1 MFPITCIGVL
11 ALFTGAGVSVWYRNP
26 APGGLLPNNYVIAA
40 VDTVYEIRCLSG
52 DTSNSG
58 TAVIPPPSSAAPPLS
73 FTHVEAGF
81 LRKNGETMVTSVT
94 HGVYTCRYTNGGVIN
109 DQSFA
114 VYPRD
119 RETNTSELKS
129 LMFKYYLR

>member
-1 MFPITCIGVL
+1 M
-11 ALFTGAGVSVWYRNP
+11 WYRNP

-52 DTSNSG
+52 DTTTTG
-58 TAVIPPPSSAAPPLS
+58 TNVISPPTSVNPPLS
-73 FTHVEAGF
+73 FTNVEAGF

-94 HGVYTCRYTNGGVIN
+94 HGVYTCRYTNGGVVN
-109 DQSFA
+109 DLSFA

-119 RETNTSELKS
+119 RETDTSELKMYFYVV
-129 LMFKYYLR
+129 L